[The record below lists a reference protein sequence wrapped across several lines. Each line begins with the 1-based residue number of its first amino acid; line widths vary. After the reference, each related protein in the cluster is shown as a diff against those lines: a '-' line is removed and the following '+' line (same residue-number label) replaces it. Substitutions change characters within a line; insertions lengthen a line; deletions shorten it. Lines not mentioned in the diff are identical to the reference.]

1 MPFQVALQIAGPVL
15 AVVTFLTIWWGH
27 VLVRITHYH
36 YGTKPAPAC
45 FLGGLLL
52 LLGSTQ
58 TRSDL
63 LSAALGVV
71 GLTLVWD
78 AFELR
83 RQELRV
89 RQGHAPLNPRVHRVA
104 AGMAASRLAD
114 NRTGDE
120 GEDQGTCLSCGSTP
134 NSRYLC
140 RRGPY
145 CKIKQWDR
153 YAAGEVVDA
162 QQLPGS

>member
-1 MPFQVALQIAGPVL
+1 MPFQPELQIAGPVL

-27 VLVRITHYH
+27 VLVRITHYY
-36 YGTKPAPAC
+36 YGTKPAPAV
-45 FLGGLLL
+45 FVGGLLL

-58 TRSDL
+58 AGSDL
-63 LSAALGVV
+63 LSAVLGIV

-104 AGMAASRLAD
+104 AGMAAARLAD
-114 NRTGDE
+114 GRA
-120 GEDQGTCLSCGSTP
+120 GEDNEGTCLSCGSTS

-145 CKIKQWDR
+145 CKIRQWER
-153 YAAGEVVDA
+153 YAPGEVADA
-162 QQLPGS
+162 PNG

>member
-1 MPFQVALQIAGPVL
+1 
-15 AVVTFLTIWWGH
+15 
-27 VLVRITHYH
+27 VRITHY
-36 YGTKPAPAC
+36 YLGTKPAPAI

-58 TRSDL
+58 AASDL
-63 LSAALGVV
+63 LSATLGIV

-78 AFELR
+78 AFELH

-104 AGMAASRLAD
+104 AGMAAAKLAESGTD
-114 NRTGDE
+114 DDE
-120 GEDQGTCLSCGSTP
+120 GNCLSCGSTSK
-134 NSRYLC
+134 SRFLC

-145 CKIKQWDR
+145 CKVRQWER
-153 YAAGEVVDA
+153 YSTTEVADA
-162 QQLPGS
+162 PPTPGT